1 LINKTKEKY
10 LYRGLYKNFIEVKV
24 IMWFLRKGQAQKYKI
39 GSSLCAKLK
48 MKISHSLMLCAK
60 KIKKK
65 RIKRKKRNKLCINL
79 IMRRIPSLPY
89 TWGNFLH
96 DFGFTLV
103 SLVTLSLT
111 FAGVIAAVLHDYSLA
126 KSLIE
131 AGGVIWWVGFFM
143 MILGSIK
150 REKED
155 WLFG

>member
-1 LINKTKEKY
+1 VVFKERASPEIQNWKFALREIKDENKPFTYALRKENKEEKNKEKEEEQVVHKFNHADS
-10 LYRGLYKNFIEVKV
+10 R
-24 IMWFLRKGQAQKYKI
+24 
-39 GSSLCAKLK
+39 
-48 MKISHSLMLCAK
+48 
-60 KIKKK
+60 
-65 RIKRKKRNKLCINL
+65 
-79 IMRRIPSLPY
+79 LPY